1 MDNIDNKDDKNE
13 IKNADKKKIREDKI
27 TDLDKNILQSEI
39 EYDELFDL
47 MAKRRQLLK
56 SNKS

>member
-13 IKNADKKKIREDKI
+13 IKNTDEKKSEEKIHNLDKI
-27 TDLDKNILQSEI
+27 ILQSEI

-56 SNKS
+56 SNKT